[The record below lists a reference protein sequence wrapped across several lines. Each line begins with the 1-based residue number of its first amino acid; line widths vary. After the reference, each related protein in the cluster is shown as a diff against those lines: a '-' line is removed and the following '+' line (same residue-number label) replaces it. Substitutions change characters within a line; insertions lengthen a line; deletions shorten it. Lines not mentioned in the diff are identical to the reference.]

1 MTHALVIGEAL
12 VDVVHAADGTVTE
25 HPGGSPA
32 NVALGLARLGRHTE
46 LATWLGKDPRGELV
60 SNHLTSSNVRL
71 VPGSDHAERTSTA
84 QATLAADGSATYTFD
99 LTWRVPEVA
108 LDDTVA
114 VVHAGSIG
122 ATLTPGGAAVAEIA
136 AAAREHATISYDPN
150 VRPTI
155 MGAAEAVRPQIE
167 HLVSLADVVKV
178 SDEDITWLYPG
189 ESDIDA
195 IRRWSRSGPA
205 VVILTRGGTGSV
217 GVTATGVEVEV
228 PAPRV
233 QVVDTVGAGDSYMS
247 GLLDALWSSRLLGAK
262 RRDALTL
269 VDAQTLRSAMEHAG
283 RIAAIVVSRAGANPP
298 TLQELEREAH
308 S

>member
-46 LATWLGKDPRGELV
+46 LATWLGKDARGRLV
-60 SNHLTSSNVRL
+60 SDHLTASGVHL
-71 VPGSDHAERTSTA
+71 VPGSDHAERTSTS

-99 LTWRVPEVA
+99 LTSRVPEVA

-114 VVHAGSIG
+114 VLHSGSIG
-122 ATLTPGGAAVAEIA
+122 ATLAPGGAAVAEIA

-150 VRPTI
+150 ARPTI
-155 MGAAEAVRPQIE
+155 MGAADSVRGHIE

-178 SDEDITWLYPG
+178 SDEDIAWLYPDDD
-189 ESDIDA
+189 DIDA
-195 IRRWSRSGPA
+195 VRRWSRSGPS

-233 QVVDTVGAGDSYMS
+233 DVVDTVGAGDSYMS
-247 GLLDALWSSRLLGAK
+247 GLLDALWTARLLGAK

-269 VDAQTLRSAMEHAG
+269 IDADTLRTAMERAA

-298 TLQELEREAH
+298 TRKELENEVVG
-308 S
+308 